1 MSRSTSTRSN
11 EITPPIT
18 TTLNDFDPTTPVG
31 EYIEQI
37 AGCSGGGITPSD
49 TDPEIAGCADPGEA
63 EAYAR
68 GDHVHPAEVVVK
80 DLMLQDV
87 FFPISYSAESQN
99 YTIPA
104 SLGNAG
110 IRIDEDPSAYILYD
124 ISSNAPNGRVIC
136 YFSRQTYEYTNN
148 ATGVTNLTFAGSTPS
163 ASNVVSVTPSPSII
177 AHGKE
182 ITYLPSK
189 GRVILTGELEVRDGA
204 GMCANVKT
212 SGITIGNDAKVGGK
226 VIMQQGA
233 FMSSDW
239 ASCNSSI
246 PDFSRNAQ
254 AAVLPGMGTSPFSS
268 DYEIIRKGDVA
279 QNQTVG
285 VVKIGN
291 NIEVNAVGTIS
302 VKDGTVSQKGVVQ
315 LTNTLIV
322 DGDMYYPSSATA
334 VTPYAVSNAIRYM
347 MLGRGCAATISDLF
361 DRAVQHTI
369 VYGSTGLAP
378 HDYFALPG
386 TPDDTTLVKDFILDV
401 EMPED
406 QHDNSVIDFHGRD
419 IDWSAAIAEGED
431 WTDMMTI
438 MPGQRVRFYFT
449 ETGFVTNGQVHLPIY
464 LVARQDVA
472 LVESSSQAPL

>member
-1 MSRSTSTRSN
+1 MSRSTSARSN

-18 TTLNDFDPTTPVG
+18 TSLNDFDPTTPVG

-63 EAYAR
+63 DAYAR

-87 FFPISYSAESQN
+87 FFPISYRAESQN

-104 SLGNAG
+104 SLGNRG

-136 YFSRQTYEYTNN
+136 YFSRQTYEYNNN
-148 ATGVTNLTFAGSTPS
+148 ATGVTNLTFAGATPS

-204 GMCANVKT
+204 GTCANVKT
-212 SGITIGNDAKVGGK
+212 SGITIGNNANVGGK

-246 PDFSRNAQ
+246 PAFFRNAQ

-279 QNQTVG
+279 QNQSVG
-285 VVKIGN
+285 VVKIGT
-291 NIEVNAVGTIS
+291 NIKVDAAGTIS

-315 LTNTLIV
+315 LTNTLIN
-322 DGDMYYPSSATA
+322 GGNMYSTSSTTA
-334 VTPYAVSNAIRYM
+334 VTPNAVSKAIRYM
-347 MLGRGCAATISDLF
+347 MLGRGSTISNLF
-361 DRAVQHTI
+361 DRAVQHTF
-369 VYGSTGLAP
+369 VQGSSGSAP
-378 HDYFALPG
+378 HHYFALPG
-386 TPDDTTLVKDFILDV
+386 TPADTNLVKDFIFDV
-401 EMPED
+401 EMRQTEPT
-406 QHDNSVIDFHGRD
+406 NSVIDFYGRN
-419 IDWSAAIAEGED
+419 IGWAAAIAEGED
-431 WTDMMTI
+431 WTDMMTV

-449 ETGFVTNGQVHLPIY
+449 ETGFMTNGQERLPIY

-472 LVESSSQAPL
+472 LVVSSSQAPL